1 MYIFGLKLGII
12 YRGCF
17 KPNFKSNIGLFINF
31 TTQCT
36 FLRYISLKNENYVF
50 AQIIVF
56 VVYLKW
62 IKDVQN
68 LLSLRT
74 FVQKSEYTLDI

>member
-1 MYIFGLKLGII
+1 MSA
-12 YRGCF
+12 
-17 KPNFKSNIGLFINF
+17 P
-31 TTQCT
+31 
-36 FLRYISLKNENYVF
+36 
-50 AQIIVF
+50 IIVF